1 MNKELEA
8 LQEVRQQ
15 LTYYKEYA
23 KEKLPTKAEQIDA
36 SCEEELNLIKTTIKE
51 KKQQDQI
58 INTIKEIIRFNAP
71 EPEFEVDEDGSLRS
85 IFGRVYLEL
94 KREITNNERELFRN
108 WILETCFPKEFKAL
122 QIIKDKNVNVRA
134 FKKVLLMEQNDD
146 VKLRSY
152 NSQNHRYEDDL
163 TQEEFDLLKD
173 VLYNN
178 RYEDKGVE

>member
-51 KKQQDQI
+51 KEQQDQI
-58 INTIKEIIRFNAP
+58 INTIKEIISFKAQ
-71 EPEFEVDEDGSLRS
+71 EPEFEMDEDGSVRS
-85 IFGRVYLEL
+85 MFGRVYLEL

-108 WILETCFPKEFKAL
+108 WILETCFPKELKAL
-122 QIIKDKNVNVRA
+122 EIIIEHRINIDDLLEIIESEGKNAYWEYHFMYDGRT
-134 FKKVLLMEQNDD
+134 Q
-146 VKLRSY
+146 
-152 NSQNHRYEDDL
+152 DL